1 MQQVAARGH
10 LLVRV
15 HTERALL
22 EAQTLNLHMFLQIFS
37 GFVASMLCASD
48 LRHRENLFKIYI
60 P

>member
-22 EAQTLNLHMFLQIFS
+22 EAQTLNLHVSPDFLW
-37 GFVASMLCASD
+37 LCGQYAV
-48 LRHRENLFKIYI
+48 RK
-60 P
+60 